1 MRRKLQGQ
9 HANNSLGRQND
20 HYDSYRLNGNS
31 NAVIEDGNEADLYSL
46 QMDMPIKGELFD
58 YWVPFYWRY
67 ILLLE
72 SAFILERCLPDH

>member
-1 MRRKLQGQ
+1 LDDGLCGRFMRRKLQGQ

-58 YWVPFYWRY
+58 Y
-67 ILLLE
+67 
-72 SAFILERCLPDH
+72 

>member
-58 YWVPFYWRY
+58 Y
-67 ILLLE
+67 
-72 SAFILERCLPDH
+72 